1 MNSPIPGSAPLRLRA
16 SVLTFTDAPGPDG
29 QSGWIYHDDALL
41 TARCG
46 LIESVVPWDV
56 VIRNGDASDAVEH
69 LPGALIMPGFIDAHV
84 HAPQINMMASFG
96 RQLLDW
102 LTQFTFPEEA
112 RYADVAYAQTNI
124 ERFFETLLA
133 NGTTCAM
140 VFATV
145 HEHTAEL
152 LFEGARRR
160 QMCLIAGKVL
170 TDRNVPDAL
179 HESSAA
185 GLEASVR
192 LIEKWHARDRLRY
205 ALTPR
210 FAMTSTPG
218 HLAATGRLLESRP
231 GLYLQTHLAENR
243 HEVEQTRALFPD
255 SLDYVDVYHQHG
267 LCGPRSVFAH
277 GIHLGD
283 RELDQLAQTRSVI
296 AFCPTSNLFLGSG
309 LLDVARLRQ
318 HDVPMAV
325 ATDVGA
331 GTSFSMLRTLSEGY
345 KVMQLQGQSWHPLEA
360 LYAITLG
367 NARALGLDQE
377 IGSLA
382 PGKFADLVVL
392 EPTASPQLEKRLEK
406 SASVSLTDRRAL
418 TDHLFALLMLGDDRN
433 ISRTYVAGTLVHQRK
448 HTEGNVGG

>member
-1 MNSPIPGSAPLRLRA
+1 MNSPTTGGDLLRLRA
-16 SVLTFTDAPGPDG
+16 SVLTFTDVPGPDG
-29 QSGWIYHDDALL
+29 QSGWVYHDDALL
-41 TARCG
+41 TSRDG
-46 LIESVVPWDV
+46 LIESVVPWAALV
-56 VIRNGDASDAVEH
+56 RNGGAPDRVEH
-69 LPGALIMPGFIDAHV
+69 LAGALIMPGFIDAHI
-84 HAPQINMMASFG
+84 HAPQINMIASFG

-102 LTQFTFPEEA
+102 LMQFTFPEEA
-112 RYADVAYAQTNI
+112 RYADAAYAATNI
-124 ERFFETLLA
+124 ERFFDTLLA

-145 HEHTAEL
+145 HEHTAEM
-152 LFEGARRR
+152 LFEGALRRR
-160 QMCLIAGKVL
+160 MCLIAGKVL
-170 TDRNVPDAL
+170 TDRNVPSAL
-179 HESSAA
+179 DEPPEA

-192 LIEKWHARDRLRY
+192 LIERWHDRDRLRY

-210 FAMTSTPG
+210 FAITSTPG
-218 HLAATGRLLESRP
+218 HLAATGRLLESKA

-243 HEVEQTRALFPD
+243 LEVKQTRELFPD
-255 SLDYVDVYHQHG
+255 ALDYVDVYHQHG

-277 GIHLGD
+277 GIHLSD

-309 LLDVARLRQ
+309 LLDVARLRR

-325 ATDVGA
+325 ATDVGG

-360 LYAITLG
+360 LYSITLG
-367 NARALGLDQE
+367 NARALGLDHE
-377 IGSLA
+377 IGSLV

-406 SASVSLTDRRAL
+406 RPGETLTDSRSL
-418 TDHLFALLMLGDDRN
+418 TDHLFALMMLGDDRN
-433 ISRTYVAGTLVHQRK
+433 IARTYVAGRLVYQRK
-448 HTEGNVGG
+448 CS